1 MMPVHHCSYHNSC
14 QQQRPARPAT
24 TPLTSPPPAHHCTKA
39 IQSSANPVSTFRLTV
54 LGLNRSPLHPNKL
67 NELQSNCRNSRVIMF
82 SSSSFKQPFSR
93 ASKTERPL
101 SRGQRPF
108 IWADAGLTY
117 IQTKALPWVWTCS
130 SMCTEAID
138 SLSTRGH
145 RDKL

>member
-24 TPLTSPPPAHHCTKA
+24 TPRTRPPPAHNCTKA

-54 LGLNRSPLHPNKL
+54 LGLDRSPLHPNKL

-101 SRGQRPF
+101 SGTAAFHMGRCRTDIQLDQSLTSGLDVLHYVHRSNSF
-108 IWADAGLTY
+108 TEHAWAQG
-117 IQTKALPWVWTCS
+117 
-130 SMCTEAID
+130 
-138 SLSTRGH
+138 
-145 RDKL
+145 